1 MNEMKKTVKE
11 SKDKKIV
18 PMKAYMEDLK
28 GKEGHQGIKNAVT
41 PPSIPSPA
49 KDAYLKPV
57 KVYSLKQAKKL
68 LSRIIYRYQLDE
80 IEAQKART
88 LTYLLSIFIAVVKE
102 SDLEQRLESLEDK
115 LGISLEQQAN

>member
-1 MNEMKKTVKE
+1 MKMKKPVKE
-11 SKDKKIV
+11 TKDKKKTSL
-18 PMKAYMEDLK
+18 KASNEDLK
-28 GKEGHQGIKNAVT
+28 GKEGHQGIKNAAT
-41 PPSIPSPA
+41 TTSISSPA